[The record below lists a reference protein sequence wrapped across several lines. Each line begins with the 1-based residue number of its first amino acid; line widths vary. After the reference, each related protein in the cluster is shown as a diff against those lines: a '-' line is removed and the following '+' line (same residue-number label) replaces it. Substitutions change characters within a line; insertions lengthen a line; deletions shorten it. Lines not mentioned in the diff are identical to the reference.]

1 MGAIESRDGLTISQV
16 NLEPKPLSKVPGKT
30 QSTLKQSQ
38 QSQMRSY
45 IRAASVLNHNIS
57 PRITLNDEINT
68 DED

>member
-16 NLEPKPLSKVPGKT
+16 NLGPKPLSKVPGKT
-30 QSTLKQSQ
+30 QSTLK